1 MRDKL
6 LLLMK
11 NEGVTS
17 SRLAEL
23 LGIQPS
29 SISHILGGRNKPSFD
44 LVQKILRRFPNINPD
59 WLLIDKGEMYRNASS
74 TTTEEAA
81 VTHTDE
87 DAAITQPSDFSQ
99 STIPLPGVSPDLSA
113 SQPAP
118 TIGNIAT
125 QPQLPISRGR
135 VKRVIVLYDD
145 HTFESYEISR

>member
-11 NEGVTS
+11 NEGLTS

-44 LVQKILRRFPNINPD
+44 FVQKILRRFPNINPD
-59 WLLIDKGEMYRNASS
+59 WLLIDKGEMYRS
-74 TTTEEAA
+74 TTTESSGQESM
-81 VTHTDE
+81 TQSSDIRHDE
-87 DAAITQPSDFSQ
+87 VPLSTATPEIFSSDSPVPTITQ
-99 STIPLPGVSPDLSA
+99 TTSPNNK
-113 SQPAP
+113 PA
-118 TIGNIAT
+118 

>member
-11 NEGVTS
+11 NEGLTS

-44 LVQKILRRFPNINPD
+44 FVQKILRRFPNINPD
-59 WLLIDKGEMYRNASS
+59 WLLIDKGEMYRT
-74 TTTEEAA
+74 TTTE
-81 VTHTDE
+81 
-87 DAAITQPSDFSQ
+87 
-99 STIPLPGVSPDLSA
+99 SA
-113 SQPAP
+113 SQEQMASSGETLHDQMPLSTPTPVDFSSDLAAP
-118 TIGNIAT
+118 TFT
-125 QPQLPISRGR
+125 QPASPNNNTPQQQLPISRGR

-145 HTFESYEISR
+145 HSFESYEISR

>member
-11 NEGVTS
+11 NEGLTS

-44 LVQKILRRFPNINPD
+44 FVQKILRRFPNINPD
-59 WLLIDKGEMYRNASS
+59 WLLIDKGEMYRS
-74 TTTEEAA
+74 TTTE
-81 VTHTDE
+81 
-87 DAAITQPSDFSQ
+87 
-99 STIPLPGVSPDLSA
+99 SA
-113 SQPAP
+113 SQDTMTPSGETLHDQVLLSTPTPVDFSSDLTAP
-118 TIGNIAT
+118 TFT
-125 QPQLPISRGR
+125 QTASPNNNTPQQQLPISRGR

-145 HTFESYEISR
+145 HSFESYEISR

>member
-11 NEGVTS
+11 NEGLTS

-44 LVQKILRRFPNINPD
+44 FVQKILRRFPNINPD

-74 TTTEEAA
+74 ATTEDD
-81 VTHTDE
+81 TITPTDE
-87 DAAITQPSDFSQ
+87 FATTAQPSDFSQ
-99 STIPLPGVSPDLSA
+99 STTPLSGVSTDLSMP
-113 SQPAP
+113 QPAP
-118 TIGNIAT
+118 AIGNTA
-125 QPQLPISRGR
+125 QQSLPISRGR

>member
-11 NEGVTS
+11 NEGLTS

-44 LVQKILRRFPNINPD
+44 FVQKILRRFPNINPD
-59 WLLIDKGEMYRNASS
+59 WLLIDKGEMYRS
-74 TTTEEAA
+74 TTTESSGQESM
-81 VTHTDE
+81 TQSSDIRHDE
-87 DAAITQPSDFSQ
+87 VPLSTTTPDFFSSDS
-99 STIPLPGVSPDLSA
+99 
-113 SQPAP
+113 PAP
-118 TIGNIAT
+118 TFTQTTSPNNNTA

>member
-11 NEGVTS
+11 KEGLTS

-44 LVQKILRRFPNINPD
+44 FVQKILRRFPNINPD

-74 TTTEEAA
+74 ATTEDD
-81 VTHTDE
+81 TITPTDE
-87 DAAITQPSDFSQ
+87 FATTAQPSDFSQ
-99 STIPLPGVSPDLSA
+99 STTPLPGVSPDLSMP
-113 SQPAP
+113 QPAP
-118 TIGNIAT
+118 AIDNTAQ
-125 QPQLPISRGR
+125 QPLPISRGR

>member
-11 NEGVTS
+11 NEGLTS

-59 WLLIDKGEMYRNASS
+59 WLLIDKGEMYRTDNSATTADDGTALSNDLNSQDEVVMSATPSVSATVPPTMGQTPSIGTMHDNA
-74 TTTEEAA
+74 TLPT
-81 VTHTDE
+81 
-87 DAAITQPSDFSQ
+87 PS
-99 STIPLPGVSPDLSA
+99 
-113 SQPAP
+113 
-118 TIGNIAT
+118 
-125 QPQLPISRGR
+125 ISRGR

-145 HTFESYEISR
+145 HSFESYEISR

>member
-11 NEGVTS
+11 KEGLTS

-44 LVQKILRRFPNINPD
+44 FVQKILRRFPNINPD

-74 TTTEEAA
+74 ATTEDATITPADELAA
-81 VTHTDE
+81 V
-87 DAAITQPSDFSQ
+87 TQPSDLSQ
-99 STIPLPGVSPDLSA
+99 STTPLPEVSPDLSA
-113 SQPAP
+113 PQPVPA
-118 TIGNIAT
+118 IGNTAQ
-125 QPQLPISRGR
+125 QPLPISRGR

>member
-11 NEGVTS
+11 NEGLTS

-44 LVQKILRRFPNINPD
+44 FVQKILRRFPNINPD
-59 WLLIDKGEMYRNASS
+59 WLLIDKGEMYRTSIAESTNLELSSSLNGTPQEDSMPHS
-74 TTTEEAA
+74 TTATSNLA
-81 VTHTDE
+81 
-87 DAAITQPSDFSQ
+87 SDSM
-99 STIPLPGVSPDLSA
+99 PLPFTQTTSPINDSP
-113 SQPAP
+113 Q
-118 TIGNIAT
+118 
-125 QPQLPISRGR
+125 QQLPISRGR

>member
-11 NEGVTS
+11 NEGLTS

-44 LVQKILRRFPNINPD
+44 FVQKILRRFPNINPD

-74 TTTEEAA
+74 TTTEEDA
-81 VTHTDE
+81 VTRTDE
-87 DAAITQPSDFSQ
+87 DAAITQPSDALQ

-113 SQPAP
+113 SQLAPA
-118 TIGNIAT
+118 IGNTAQ
-125 QPQLPISRGR
+125 QPLPVSRGR

>member
-11 NEGVTS
+11 NEGLTS

-44 LVQKILRRFPNINPD
+44 FVQKILRRFPNINPD

-74 TTTEEAA
+74 TTAEEDA
-81 VTHTDE
+81 VTRTDE
-87 DAAITQPSDFSQ
+87 FATTAQPSDVPQ
-99 STIPLPGVSPDLSA
+99 STTSTPGVFSDMSA

-118 TIGNIAT
+118 PIGNFAT

>member
-11 NEGVTS
+11 KEGLTS

-44 LVQKILRRFPNINPD
+44 FVQKILRRFPNINPD
-59 WLLIDKGEMYRNASS
+59 WLLIDKGEMYRNVSS
-74 TTTEEAA
+74 ATTEDATITPADELA
-81 VTHTDE
+81 VV
-87 DAAITQPSDFSQ
+87 AQPSDLSQ
-99 STIPLPGVSPDLSA
+99 STTPLPGVSPDLSA

>member
-11 NEGVTS
+11 NEGLTS

-44 LVQKILRRFPNINPD
+44 FVQKILRRFPNINPD

-74 TTTEEAA
+74 TTTEEDA
-81 VTHTDE
+81 VTRTDE
-87 DAAITQPSDFSQ
+87 DAAITQPSDALQ

-118 TIGNIAT
+118 AIGNTAQ
-125 QPQLPISRGR
+125 QPLPVSRGR

>member
-11 NEGVTS
+11 KEGLTS

-44 LVQKILRRFPNINPD
+44 FVQKILRRFPNINPD

-74 TTTEEAA
+74 ATTEEDAI
-81 VTHTDE
+81 TRTDE
-87 DAAITQPSDFSQ
+87 DAAITQPSDVPQ
-99 STIPLPGVSPDLSA
+99 STIPLSGISPDLSMP
-113 SQPAP
+113 QPAP
-118 TIGNIAT
+118 AIGNTA
-125 QPQLPISRGR
+125 QQSLPVSRGR

>member
-11 NEGVTS
+11 NEGLTS

-44 LVQKILRRFPNINPD
+44 FVQKILRRFPNINPD
-59 WLLIDKGEMYRNASS
+59 WLLIDKGDMYRSALTESASTEPMMQSGELLHNEAQLS
-74 TTTEEAA
+74 TDTPINFSSESTAP
-81 VTHTDE
+81 TF
-87 DAAITQPSDFSQ
+87 TQP
-99 STIPLPGVSPDLSA
+99 VSPN
-113 SQPAP
+113 
-118 TIGNIAT
+118 NIAT

>member
-1 MRDKL
+1 
-6 LLLMK
+6 MK
-11 NEGVTS
+11 NEGLTS

-44 LVQKILRRFPNINPD
+44 FVQKILRRFPNINPD
-59 WLLIDKGEMYRNASS
+59 WLLIDKGDMYRNASS
-74 TTTEEAA
+74 TTAEDDTA
-81 VTHTDE
+81 TRTDE
-87 DAAITQPSDFSQ
+87 TAPITQLSNVPQ
-99 STIPLPGVSPDLSA
+99 STTSTPGVSSDMSA

-118 TIGNIAT
+118 AIGNIAT

-145 HTFESYEISR
+145 HTFESYEIPR

>member
-11 NEGVTS
+11 NEGLTS

-59 WLLIDKGEMYRNASS
+59 WLLIDKGEMYRNENSATTGGTDMPNDPSS
-74 TTTEEAA
+74 QDEVMTTATPSVNAA
-81 VTHTDE
+81 VPPVAGQTPSIGAMPDN
-87 DAAITQPSDFSQ
+87 AAF
-99 STIPLPGVSPDLSA
+99 
-113 SQPAP
+113 P
-118 TIGNIAT
+118 T
-125 QPQLPISRGR
+125 PPISRGR

-145 HTFESYEISR
+145 HSFESYEISR